1 MGLHRYLSLS
11 IFLLVVTASIAI
23 LAARLNGSE
32 VVGAT
37 GNFNATG
44 RACLAVFQLD
54 GDYNVF
60 YSVVASASDAGEP
73 LGASISLGAAGE
85 AGDASALLVEA
96 GKTVTW
102 TNLTRPPP
110 PPPKGKKNKGTP
122 PPPPPPKYTYATNGT
137 WLTAS
142 TMATIGGQ
150 TLKVLVDAMLANPD
164 GYYASFATT
173 GYDSGAARG
182 QFKSDP
188 LPPPPK
194 DKKGGKDGGKKG
206 GKDGGKN
213 GGGKNGGDKF
223 GNLVGKPIIK
233 GDFRAHSCLA
243 YSCLAYS
250 GLAYSGLAYSCLA
263 HSCLAHSCLAHSC
276 LAHSCLAHSCLAHS
290 CLAHSCLAHS
300 CLAHSCLAH
309 SCLPHS
315 CLPLATIYACLGIKH
330 PPCPLRCPIIPIRPP
345 NLRSVHFS
353 PQFTSLPLSAPLCP
367 SLPPYYNIHYHVRVS
382 LKNLLPLLAPPCP
395 ALPLPAPP
403 CPSLPLL
410 TTYPRSNVTATNY
423 DFAYHP
429 PNTRPSLP
437 LFATHPSPPRS
448 NATTN
453 DYDIYYHV
461 RVSLNDSGE
470 PTGVVIKTGADV
482 ALTVLTSDATWTNRT
497 LSNAERAKL
506 GGKLTPKGRK
516 GKQPPPPLPP
526 PVGYNYETTGT
537 WLSASTLTADNGQ
550 TYKQLVDAM
559 LAAPGSFSALV
570 YTKTFEAGAA
580 SGAFEN
586 VTLVDGEGSGKLA
599 IKFRYGQ
606 SADTSS
612 TTKRGSP

>member
-1 MGLHRYLSLS
+1 MPCCILRYDGDGEDCPMLA
-11 IFLLVVTASIAI
+11 TI

-37 GNFNATG
+37 GDVNATG
-44 RACLAVFQLD
+44 RACLAVFQQD

-173 GYDSGAARG
+173 GYVSGVVAARV
-182 QFKSDP
+182 
-188 LPPPPK
+188 
-194 DKKGGKDGGKKG
+194 
-206 GKDGGKN
+206 N
-213 GGGKNGGDKF
+213 GSNADLSGDVNAT
-223 GNLVGKPIIK
+223 GCI
-233 GDFRAHSCLA
+233 DLA
-243 YSCLAYS
+243 VFL
-250 GLAYSGLAYSCLA
+250 
-263 HSCLAHSCLAHSC
+263 
-276 LAHSCLAHSCLAHS
+276 
-290 CLAHSCLAHS
+290 
-300 CLAHSCLAH
+300 
-309 SCLPHS
+309 
-315 CLPLATIYACLGIKH
+315 
-330 PPCPLRCPIIPIRPP
+330 
-345 NLRSVHFS
+345 
-353 PQFTSLPLSAPLCP
+353 
-367 SLPPYYNIHYHVRVS
+367 
-382 LKNLLPLLAPPCP
+382 
-395 ALPLPAPP
+395 
-403 CPSLPLL
+403 
-410 TTYPRSNVTATNY
+410 
-423 DFAYHP
+423 
-429 PNTRPSLP
+429 
-437 LFATHPSPPRS
+437 

-470 PTGVVIKTGADV
+470 PIGVVIKTGADV
-482 ALTVLTSDATWTNRT
+482 ALTVLTSDATWTNCT

-516 GKQPPPPLPP
+516 GKQPPPPPP
-526 PVGYNYETTGT
+526 PLGYNYETSGT

-550 TYKQLVDAM
+550 TYKELADAM
-559 LAAPGSFSALV
+559 LAAPDTYSALI
-570 YTKTFEAGAA
+570 YTKTFENGVA
-580 SGAFEN
+580 SGAFAN
-586 VTLVDGEGSGKLA
+586 VTKGGGEASAKLA
-599 IKFRYGQ
+599 VKLYRVYRLARIIKHH
-606 SADTSS
+606 
-612 TTKRGSP
+612 